1 MGGGLLQIAA
11 YGAQDVYLTGDPQ
24 ITFFKVVYRRH
35 TNFSMESIEQQFSGS
50 VGFGKSD
57 LSCTISRNGDL
68 INSMFL
74 QVTLPQLPVGAKWID
89 YVGHRLISSVRINL
103 GGDTIDEHNG
113 RWLHVWDQLT
123 HTRHDKDSYEE
134 MVGHVDAGI
143 GGWNSKYVTGQQTLY
158 IPLQFWFNRNPGLS
172 LPLIALQY
180 HEVKVVFNFEKIEK
194 LIEWPNTGKHV
205 DVIVPPDNFGGMTIA
220 TGGTWNSAADA
231 ENNSGT
237 FHVTGGSAG
246 DIIGNAQTFGDK
258 SLNFE
263 ANLYVDYIYLDTEE
277 RKRFAQM
284 SHEYLIDQLQIQ
296 GKETFSTLKHRM
308 RLNFNHPVKEL
319 VWVLEPT
326 ESTQENGTVGKL
338 NTRDFAL
345 YDGISGLTRLTGWT
359 EAAGFFTSGTTFG
372 TGAQL
377 TVVNTDGVLKK
388 LEITEAG
395 RDYQKGDVLSVPTN
409 ISDGTNITLSALHI
423 ERPPCYSG
431 YVSGSSNISGVVTDF
446 GIFGE
451 GDLSEKYDWM
461 KDAKL
466 QINGHDRFSTRPASY
481 FRRVQPYQF
490 HSGAPEVPVYCY
502 SFALRPEEFQPSG
515 TCNFS
520 RIDNAYLEI
529 NLNTYL
535 TPHVYG
541 SQGST
546 AKIPYYITQGTY
558 TDGKYSSPTF
568 NSDCEINIYAYA
580 VSYNV
585 LKIVS
590 GRGGLA
596 YSN

>member
-50 VGFGKSD
+50 VDFGKSD

-220 TGGTWNSAADA
+220 TGGIWNSAADA

-237 FHVTGGSAG
+237 FHVTDSG
-246 DIIGNAQTFGDK
+246 DFIGNAIDFGAN

-296 GKETFSTLKHRM
+296 GKETVKTLKYRM

-359 EAAGFFTSGTTFG
+359 ESSSDQLFASGTTFG
-372 TGAQL
+372 TGAKL
-377 TVVNTDGVLKK
+377 KVEITDHVLKK
-388 LEITEAG
+388 LKIETAG
-395 RDYQKGDVLSVPTN
+395 HDYQKGDVLSVPAT
-409 ISDGTNITLSALHI
+409 ISEGTNIALSALHI

-490 HSGAPEVPVYCY
+490 H
-502 SFALRPEEFQPSG
+502 
-515 TCNFS
+515 
-520 RIDNAYLEI
+520 
-529 NLNTYL
+529 
-535 TPHVYG
+535 
-541 SQGST
+541 
-546 AKIPYYITQGTY
+546 
-558 TDGKYSSPTF
+558 
-568 NSDCEINIYAYA
+568 
-580 VSYNV
+580 
-585 LKIVS
+585 
-590 GRGGLA
+590 
-596 YSN
+596 